1 MQHCCH
7 IIHATRCHNLMLK
20 CTKFDFG
27 SAPDPTG
34 GAYSAHPD
42 PPSWIKG
49 VLLLRGRE
57 GKGEGK
63 DRGGERREGGEGRGE
78 EGGKKEGEGQGGGGP
93 SGDVADQAFCLKSAP
108 APSRLDVKHVCFSL
122 ITISAGCT

>member
-1 MQHCCH
+1 
-7 IIHATRCHNLMLK
+7 MLK

-34 GAYSAHPD
+34 GAYSAPPPPD

-57 GKGEGK
+57 GKGRGEGK
-63 DRGGERREGGEGRGE
+63 DRGGEEREGRGE
-78 EGGKKEGEGQGGGGP
+78 KGRGGERREGRRRKGRGREGRRP
-93 SGDVADQAFCLKSAP
+93 FW
-108 APSRLDVKHVCFSL
+108 
-122 ITISAGCT
+122 